1 MDGQSTDG
9 TLEYLRE
16 LEVAGRIRLIVK
28 KCTRGQGRQL
38 AVVNATG
45 EVLVQQVDADQLYQ
59 RFFQSAADRYEAE
72 VKRDPDV
79 LLMFVPEGP
88 LSPLERLTSAKIPSF
103 INFVSKI
110 AFMSKTNWP
119 FLNRG
124 EDLHVWDPFIIE
136 GHYVEAYCSNY
147 AEQVKGGLVGTLL
160 TALRN
165 QKELMDSGFSF
176 RWVVNSTRFP
186 RATFYSERAY
196 GIPHLG
202 LAFTWLKRK
211 TPIKPAHF
219 LNPVSATSSAS
230 SDTLL

>member
-1 MDGQSTDG
+1 MSQLDSRFEVVVVDGQSTDG

-103 INFVSKI
+103 INFVSRI

-176 RWVVNSTRFP
+176 RWVVNSTRFHGP
-186 RATFYSERAY
+186 LFILRGLMVFLAWVWHS
-196 GIPHLG
+196 LG
-202 LAFTWLKRK
+202 
-211 TPIKPAHF
+211 
-219 LNPVSATSSAS
+219 
-230 SDTLL
+230 